1 MSTSNAALLP
11 EFPTPVRAPR
21 RLQPVPAA
29 PARRRAPR
37 RAFGVIAVTGAV
49 LIALV
54 QMGLSILTTQSTFEI
69 STLTQ
74 QQRDLTYQKQILYD
88 EVAGLSSP
96 QYLAAN
102 ASALGMVIDE
112 SPTYLRLSDGAVI
125 GSGQPAEGASSID
138 ALGRGSVRNALIAG
152 VPLVTDPAADA
163 EAPAA
168 GSDAAGTS
176 DPAAGTDPAASTDAA
191 GGVVAVEGPG
201 DASRTP
207 APTITTPPS
216 ISDGLPTPATR

>member
-1 MSTSNAALLP
+1 MSASTAIDPRTISSDFEP
-11 EFPTPVRAPR
+11 DFPTPVRQPR
-21 RLQPVPAA
+21 RLEAVPT
-29 PARRRAPR
+29 PARRRLPR
-37 RAFGVIAVTGAV
+37 RAFGVIAVAGAV

-54 QMGLSILTTQSTFEI
+54 QMGLSILTTQSSFEI
-69 STLTQ
+69 SSLTQ

-102 ASALGMVIDE
+102 AAALGMVIDE

-125 GSGQPAEGASSID
+125 GSGQPADGVSSID

-152 VPLVTDPAADA
+152 VPLATKPQASAEPAATPPAGSADA
-163 EAPAA
+163 TSGAPADATAPPA
-168 GSDAAGTS
+168 GSA
-176 DPAAGTDPAASTDAA
+176 
-191 GGVVAVEGPG
+191 
-201 DASRTP
+201 
-207 APTITTPPS
+207 TPPP